1 MTDTKNHTMSGTGS
15 LEGRTFQPASPG
27 ELAEAIELAFDYRG
41 DVTITLTSG
50 QSVVGYLFNRHVAVP
65 DPYIEMFPAD
75 NPTPQRIAYGDIVAI
90 AFTGEDTANGTS
102 WEAWM
107 SKKESERHAEAVRV
121 EDDARARGHL

>member
-1 MTDTKNHTMSGTGS
+1 MTDTKSHTVGGADS
-15 LEGRTFQPASPG
+15 LEGRTFQPASPR

-50 QSVVGYLFNRHVAVP
+50 QSIMGYLFNRQATGS
-65 DPYIEMFPAD
+65 DPYIEVFPAD
-75 NPTPQRIAYGDIVAI
+75 NPTPQRIAYAGIVAI

-107 SKKESERHAEAVRV
+107 SKKESERRAEAARV
-121 EDDARARGHL
+121 EEDARARGHL

>member
-1 MTDTKNHTMSGTGS
+1 MNGAGS

-50 QSVVGYLFNRHVAVP
+50 QSVMGYLFNRQAAGP
-65 DPYIEMFPAD
+65 DPHIEVFPAD
-75 NPTPQRIAYGDIVAI
+75 NPTPQRIAYFGIVAI

-107 SKKESERHAEAVRV
+107 SKKDSERRAEAARV
-121 EDDARARGHL
+121 EDEARARGHL

>member
-1 MTDTKNHTMSGTGS
+1 MTDTKNHTLSSTGS

-50 QSVVGYLFNRHVAVP
+50 QSIMGYLFNRQAAGP
-65 DPYIEMFPAD
+65 DPYIEMFPAG

-107 SKKESERHAEAVRV
+107 SKKESERRAESARV